1 MGKYYKLRYVNPW
14 PTPIQKPHPPIWIP
28 GAGSY
33 ETMDFVARK
42 RWAYMGIPYFHKRVF
57 KKNFDYF
64 REACEREGYTASPE
78 QMGWLVPVYV
88 AETDEQARRE
98 FEPHLWHFAHKL
110 LPGINIS
117 PPGYTS
123 ARSAMKVLSAF
134 GDFLLNAT
142 TWDQIV
148 DGDYAI
154 VGSPATVRQKMVEM
168 TKWLGVGNVLVLP
181 QLATLPADL
190 TRKNLELFSREVLP
204 HVQGVV
210 HAPGERP
217 AAASVA

>member
-1 MGKYYKLRYVNPW
+1 
-14 PTPIQKPHPPIWIP
+14 
-28 GAGSY
+28 
-33 ETMDFVARK
+33 MDFVAKR

-64 REACEREGYTASPE
+64 REACEREGYTTAPE

-88 AETDEQARRE
+88 AETDAQARAE

-123 ARSAMKVLSAF
+123 ARSAVKVLGAF

-142 TWDQIV
+142 TWEQIV

-154 VGSPATVRQKMVEM
+154 VGSPATVRAKMLEM
-168 TKWLGVGNVLVLP
+168 IRWLGVGNVLTLL
-181 QLATLPADL
+181 QLATLPAEL
-190 TRKNLELFSREVLP
+190 TRRNMELFGSEVLP
-204 HVQGVV
+204 YLRREL
-210 HAPGERP
+210 GES
-217 AAASVA
+217 AAA